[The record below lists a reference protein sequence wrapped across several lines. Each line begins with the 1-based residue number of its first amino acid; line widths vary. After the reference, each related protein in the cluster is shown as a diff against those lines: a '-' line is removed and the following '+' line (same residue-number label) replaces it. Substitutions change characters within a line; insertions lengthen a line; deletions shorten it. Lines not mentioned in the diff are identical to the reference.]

1 MLSKCRFCNYETN
14 RKYNLTRHENA
25 KHNAMICIKNH
36 NIKNEGNDN
45 IFEGNDNI
53 FEGNDN
59 IFEGN
64 DNILK
69 YSCEKCM
76 KTYKTKKYLLQH
88 EKKCN
93 KLDSLTCP
101 RCMKTFSHRN
111 SKNIHVKGNKCE
123 ARSIIHAQ
131 NIKNINNI
139 TNIETHYHQKNIII
153 NNYGNERIDY
163 ISFEKLLSIMKK
175 GFNAPSLLTNEIHF
189 NEHFPE
195 NMNIKCKDKTTALI
209 QNNGIYKIQ
218 DIKLLAE
225 ELLNNKSNIIQEFAY
240 KNKEKI
246 CQSMDM
252 RMYEDIADLI
262 LKLLVKEPLNQYN
275 RQIKKIIGMIR
286 DKS

>member
-1 MLSKCRFCNYETN
+1 MLSKCRFCDYETN
-14 RKYNLTRHENA
+14 RKYNLIRHENA
-25 KHNAMICIKNH
+25 KHNNMILSEKYKIK
-36 NIKNEGNDN
+36 KEGNDN

-64 DNILK
+64 DNISK
-69 YSCEKCM
+69 YSCQKCM
-76 KTYKTKKYLLQH
+76 KTYKTKKHLLQH
-88 EKKCN
+88 EMKCN

-101 RCMKTFSHRN
+101 RCMKSFSHRN
-111 SKNIHVKGNKCE
+111 SKNVHVKRNKCD

-139 TNIETHYHQKNIII
+139 TNIGTQNNIII
-153 NNYGNERIDY
+153 NNYGSERIDY
-163 ISFEKLLSIMKK
+163 ISFDKLLSIMKK

-189 NEHFPE
+189 NNNFPE

-209 QNNGIYKIQ
+209 KNEGSYKIH
-218 DIKLLAE
+218 DIKILAE
-225 ELLNNKSNIIQEFAY
+225 ELLNNKSNIIQEFAF

-246 CQSMDM
+246 CENMDM
-252 RMYEDIADLI
+252 SMYEDIADLI